1 MQAVCNCISYAK
13 ATQKKSVLKS
23 LENMSR
29 GSSDAANT
37 ANSLLV
43 SFERGS
49 TYLALVIS
57 TKPIAAMES
66 LNVSLQ
72 SRTASIDGK

>member
-1 MQAVCNCISYAK
+1 
-13 ATQKKSVLKS
+13 
-23 LENMSR
+23 MSS
-29 GSSDAANT
+29 GSSDAANVA

-49 TYLALVIS
+49 TYLALAIA
-57 TKPIAAMES
+57 TKPIAAMEN

>member
-1 MQAVCNCISYAK
+1 M
-13 ATQKKSVLKS
+13 LKS
-23 LENMSR
+23 LEDMSS

-37 ANSLLV
+37 ANSLFSV
-43 SFERGS
+43 ERGS
-49 TYLALVIS
+49 TYLALAIS

-72 SRTASIDGK
+72 SRTTSIDGK

>member
-1 MQAVCNCISYAK
+1 
-13 ATQKKSVLKS
+13 
-23 LENMSR
+23 MSS

-37 ANSLLV
+37 ANSLLI

-49 TYLALVIS
+49 TYLTLKIA
-57 TKPIAAMES
+57 TKPIAAMEN

>member
-1 MQAVCNCISYAK
+1 
-13 ATQKKSVLKS
+13 
-23 LENMSR
+23 MSS

-37 ANSLLV
+37 ANSLFSV
-43 SFERGS
+43 ERGS
-49 TYLALVIS
+49 TYLALAIS

-72 SRTASIDGK
+72 SRTTSIDGK

>member
-1 MQAVCNCISYAK
+1 
-13 ATQKKSVLKS
+13 
-23 LENMSR
+23 MSS

-49 TYLALVIS
+49 TYLALAIA

-66 LNVSLQ
+66 LNVSLNV
-72 SRTASIDGK
+72 SSV